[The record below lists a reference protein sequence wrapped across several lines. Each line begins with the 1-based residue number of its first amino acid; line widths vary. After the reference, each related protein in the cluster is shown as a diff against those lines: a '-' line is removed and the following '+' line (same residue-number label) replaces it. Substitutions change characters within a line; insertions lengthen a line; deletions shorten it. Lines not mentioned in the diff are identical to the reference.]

1 MGKEHQISI
10 LSGDTDAE
18 KDRIAS
24 LIGTEDRVYC
34 QQKPS
39 DKLSHIRNLQT
50 EGKHIMMIGDG
61 LNDAG
66 ALKQSE
72 VGIVIAQDHNNFSPA
87 CDAILSTD
95 SFSKFSSYIRYIKQS
110 KWIIFGAFVLA
121 FIYNAVSLS
130 FAVAG
135 NLSLVIAAILMSL
148 SSVSVI
154 VYGVLSSFVL
164 FKLSLK
170 K

>member
-1 MGKEHQISI
+1 
-10 LSGDTDAE
+10 
-18 KDRIAS
+18 
-24 LIGTEDRVYC
+24 
-34 QQKPS
+34 
-39 DKLSHIRNLQT
+39 
-50 EGKHIMMIGDG
+50 MMIGDG

-87 CDAILSTD
+87 CDTILSAD
-95 SFSKFSSYIRYIKQS
+95 SFSKFSSYIRYIKHS

-121 FIYNAVSLS
+121 FIYNAVGLS

-135 NLSLVIAAILMSL
+135 NLSLVIAAILMPL
-148 SSVSVI
+148 SSISVV
-154 VYGVLSSFVL
+154 VYGVLSSFIL
-164 FKLSLK
+164 FKFNLK